1 MCVCVSVCRIAIFR
15 YNRAKFFRPSINFP
29 TVTLV
34 ALVPRWQQ
42 VPRANVTDWVDAGWF
57 PNWLWWGLFWVV
69 AYEKLVPEAKVD
81 APPSCHSLILGTP
94 HRRRNSP
101 YGTGTH
107 DDDDAAGFFSLF
119 PAPLTEWQHGMG
131 GGDEWKLPRDG
142 LWLQFD
148 GFVTWER
155 ITNLWTHRPTDPW
168 RNTPRST
175 VWWKFSSCYG
185 RSTLRQLWVGNCFR
199 NKVFIMLLKI
209 GASFDGVFLMFC
221 KWINFTL
228 SLV

>member
-1 MCVCVSVCRIAIFR
+1 MCVCVCVSDRDFPLH
-15 YNRAKFFRPSINFP
+15 NRAKFFRPSINFP
-29 TVTLV
+29 TVTPV

-42 VPRANVTDWVDAGWF
+42 VPRTNLTDWVDAGWF

-131 GGDEWKLPRDG
+131 GGWMEASAW
-142 LWLQFD
+142 WA
-148 GFVTWER
+148 V
-155 ITNLWTHRPTDPW
+155 I
-168 RNTPRST
+168 T
-175 VWWKFSSCYG
+175 VWWVCDMGANYKFMNPPTDRPLAKYTAKHG
-185 RSTLRQLWVGNCFR
+185 VM
-199 NKVFIMLLKI
+199 KVFFLLRSLHTPAIMGGKLLPKQ
-209 GASFDGVFLMFC
+209 GFYHVVQDWNEFWWWTFGDM
-221 KWINFTL
+221 
-228 SLV
+228 